1 VTNVRVLPEPMT
13 AYRIG
18 DPEGTYPIW
27 SGEGAKQNS
36 GRWHVVGA
44 NVIYSCEYYST
55 AMLEKIVHYSGGLP
69 ENQHYIEITI
79 PAGISYEVVTSDTL
93 PGWYEKSQEVSRAYG
108 SKWYNETRSTLLV
121 VPSVVARVERN
132 IVINSCHEDFGKI
145 HTGLETPIWWD
156 ERLFG

>member
-1 VTNVRVLPEPMT
+1 
-13 AYRIG
+13 
-18 DPEGTYPIW
+18 
-27 SGEGAKQNS
+27 
-36 GRWHVVGA
+36 
-44 NVIYSCEYYST
+44 
-55 AMLEKIVHYSGGLP
+55 MLEKIVHYSGGLP